1 MAYMGRKM
9 YSDSL
14 YYIKGTKQ
22 VYSITKQRKDV
33 GKIASLPE
41 IVCFMSQKAHKLSAV
56 SK

>member
-22 VYSITKQRKDV
+22 VYSINKTEEIRRKN
-33 GKIASLPE
+33 
-41 IVCFMSQKAHKLSAV
+41 SQFT
-56 SK
+56 